1 MAQEDL
7 KTKNITPLYFASY
20 PLTATEARYPQ
31 IDREALSIYWAI
43 KRFHLYLY
51 GKEFKVITDH
61 APLVSLFNNPVSKPT
76 ARIEGWLMSLQRYR
90 FSVEYQPGSANPADY
105 TSRHPVNNPSPE
117 DVGINEVDHY
127 VAYVVRNA
135 VPKALTLAEVEQE
148 VEKDPVLQ
156 AVMFALKSGNWH
168 KPPQNVSL
176 AELSRYENTKDD
188 LTCSDTVILK
198 SNRLV
203 IPSALQERVV
213 DLAHEGHQGIGK
225 TKALLREKVWFPCMD
240 KLVETKVK
248 SCLACQIATPVIT
261 REPLLMTKLPNGP
274 FDEISIDFA
283 HVDGETL
290 LLLVDDYSRFPV
302 VETVSSTSAAAVIPK
317 LDATF
322 ATFGT
327 PYVVKSDNGPPFCGE
342 EFAKFAKVLGFR
354 HRKVTPLWPRANG
367 EVERFVK
374 TLKKCVK
381 TSKAQCLNW
390 RKEVQ
395 GFLRNYRTT
404 PHVTTNVP
412 PASLFL
418 KREIRNKLPQLDKV
432 NDDTAVRQR
441 DAKQKLKMKSYADS
455 KNYVKPSQIKMGDQ
469 VIVQRPFNHSKSD
482 TPYNPDPMTVT
493 DRKGSMITA
502 RSSKDGQHV
511 TRNSSFF
518 KKINTC
524 KFDHGQDHS
533 ELETGTEVLPGN
545 NVNIPIVPSSDQTV
559 SNKTDIDLDLQEMDN
574 SGGFKSPVKLN
585 PVISDK
591 SMTVRRSQRNRKPPT
606 RLLDYECYKK

>member
-7 KTKNITPLYFASY
+7 KTKNITPLCFASY

-76 ARIEGWLMSLQRYR
+76 ARIEDQ
-90 FSVEYQPGSANPADY
+90 
-105 TSRHPVNNPSPE
+105 
-117 DVGINEVDHY
+117 
-127 VAYVVRNA
+127 
-135 VPKALTLAEVEQE
+135 
-148 VEKDPVLQ
+148 VLQ
-156 AVMFALKSGNWH
+156 AVMFAVKSGNWH

-274 FDEISIDFA
+274 FDEINIDFA

-441 DAKQKLKMKSYADS
+441 NAKQKLKMKSYADS

-524 KFDHGQDHS
+524 LTMDKIILNWRPVPKFYLGIM
-533 ELETGTEVLPGN
+533 LTFL
-545 NVNIPIVPSSDQTV
+545 
-559 SNKTDIDLDLQEMDN
+559 
-574 SGGFKSPVKLN
+574 
-585 PVISDK
+585 
-591 SMTVRRSQRNRKPPT
+591 
-606 RLLDYECYKK
+606 